1 MPTIA
6 GKILRNNPFSG
17 FGVRL
22 YDKVTKNA
30 NNAGWNSIVNQIG
43 DGLTS
48 FWNKFTGLTDEEVY
62 QRSRA
67 DALEDRDFNSIPNQ
81 VQLMRD
87 AGLNPDLLGVS
98 EGSSSDLSGKSQYNK
113 GEQQFQALSQIL
125 SVASNL
131 SALKGMSLDNQRK
144 QIENDSAMYSLDR
157 QRFLDTGRDVK
168 GIWFNADSGQP
179 TPLEEFL
186 SNSFF
191 SGRAQREQD
200 FYNYQYW
207 NRILNDPRN
216 EGKYDIDKFFENL
229 LSDIDSAKTLRDSN
243 LTKRKSNES
252 VRKMIPYDEFM
263 RDQQIKW
270 KLQDRKFE
278 IDKRNIHYR
287 LIREAQNGNPFAT
300 AMLMMSDSGVSKA
313 VDLGSDAFGG
323 LLKLVF

>member
-1 MPTIA
+1 MSTIA
-6 GKILRNNPFSG
+6 GKILRNNPFGG

-30 NNAGWNSIVNQIG
+30 NNGGWNSIVNQIG

-157 QRFLDTGRDVK
+157 QRYLDSGRDVK
-168 GIWFNADSGQP
+168 GIWFNAETGQKAP
-179 TPLEEFL
+179 IEEFL
-186 SNSFF
+186 MNSLL
-191 SGRAQREQD
+191 SGHAKKEKD
-200 FYNYQYW
+200 IYDAQYW
-207 NRILNDPRN
+207 NRIVNDPRN

-252 VRKMIPYDEFM
+252 VRKMIPYEEFM
-263 RDQQIKW
+263 RDQQINW